1 MRSWEPKGS
10 KPEQERNR
18 LKRPPALAEDCA
30 ASGGVMREGLAIVVL
45 GARGYA
51 LAAQIGSSLAGRQVA
66 IHAPARL
73 GTGVPYHSL
82 RECVAALF
90 PQVEA
95 LVFVGA
101 VGVAVRLVAPH
112 LQDKFTDPPV
122 VVVDEA
128 GRFAVSLLGGHH
140 GANALAE
147 EVAAAL
153 GACPVVTTASDL
165 LGRPAVDLFAAR
177 FNLALEPRTYLARV
191 ARALLEGKRVAL
203 LWDEAVPPVEY
214 HWPPEVAVLRWRPG
228 ARLPAGFAAWL
239 LVTEREVAPPPGP
252 YLFLRPRRYV
262 VGVGCRRGTAAVAIQ
277 RAITVTL
284 VGAGLPL
291 LGLRELATVEL
302 KQGEAGLKMAAD
314 ALGVPVRF
322 VPVAELKRVQ
332 AALGPGVV
340 SESKRVK
347 EKIGVG
353 NVCELAALAAGAER
367 LVVRK
372 TIFPRVT
379 VAVGAAPWP

>member
-1 MRSWEPKGS
+1 
-10 KPEQERNR
+10 
-18 LKRPPALAEDCA
+18 
-30 ASGGVMREGLAIVVL
+30 MRESLAIVVL
-45 GARGYA
+45 SARGYA
-51 LAAQIGSSLAGRQVA
+51 LAERIAAAHRLRRVA
-66 IHAPARL
+66 VYAPARL
-73 GTGVPYHSL
+73 GTGIPYRSL

-90 PQVEA
+90 PRVEA

-101 VGVAVRLVAPH
+101 VGVAVRLVAPY

-128 GRFAVSLLGGHH
+128 GRFVVSLLGGHY

-153 GACPVVTTASDL
+153 GACPVITTASDC

-177 FNLALEPRTYLARV
+177 FNLALEPRTNLARV
-191 ARALLEGKRVAL
+191 AQALLDGEKVAL
-203 LWDEAVPPVEY
+203 LWDEAVPSVDY

-262 VGVGCRRGTAAVAIQ
+262 VGVGCRRGTEAAAIQ
-277 RAITVTL
+277 RAITVVL
-284 VGAGLPL
+284 GEAGLPL

-302 KQGEAGLKMAAD
+302 KQDEVGLKMAAD

-322 VPVAELKRVQ
+322 VPLGELKRVR
-332 AALGPGVV
+332 AALGPDVV

-379 VAVGAAPWP
+379 VAVGVAPWP